1 MICWLDRGRW
11 ISCSKILIRTRKR
24 PRAPMQNTKTRELI
38 TKLVLKQQ
46 QRLVSPM
53 VTCTWHMS
61 IEDVP
66 LVEFMYLVFTCML
79 GESYHRWLGSLFC
92 MCDIFWTLINS
103 FACWFYTG
111 TTGLILFQTVLRR
124 SAPLRWHPVFA
135 NVLPKKL
142 ATWSWKYMIH
152 DAGMTSNVDLIFSAF
167 TPCSQGFHLQWIM
180 ICQTAFLY
188 KSLVGS

>member
-1 MICWLDRGRW
+1 MFLWPWELHALGCRVDILGTNCDQCLRMVQCCFTSTETIR
-11 ISCSKILIRTRKR
+11 LIRTASLGR
-24 PRAPMQNTKTRELI
+24 PP
-38 TKLVLKQQ
+38 
-46 QRLVSPM
+46 RLLHSSW
-53 VTCTWHMS
+53 TLC
-61 IEDVP
+61 
-66 LVEFMYLVFTCML
+66 F
-79 GESYHRWLGSLFC
+79 
-92 MCDIFWTLINS
+92 CDIFWTLINS

-111 TTGLILFQTVLRR
+111 TTGLILFQTVLRG